1 MIGLNTHNN
10 KEINQTDKIKLEE
23 KEKLKQKSS
32 DLFSNSDFSH
42 LRKSNLYEIEKPKI
56 DRINS
61 ASILAEKA
69 VIEFMNTFCI
79 YLKLIRLV
87 LF

>member
-42 LRKSNLYEIEKPKI
+42 LRKSNLYEIEKPKS
-56 DRINS
+56 INS